1 MTTDSRFYENFEE
14 LLMEDERGRFRSSE
28 SSIRT
33 MLRVSLIRLSVAFP
47 SCRSPI
53 FVLVHSVLQW

>member
-14 LLMEDERGRFRSSE
+14 LLMEDERE
-28 SSIRT
+28 SIRT